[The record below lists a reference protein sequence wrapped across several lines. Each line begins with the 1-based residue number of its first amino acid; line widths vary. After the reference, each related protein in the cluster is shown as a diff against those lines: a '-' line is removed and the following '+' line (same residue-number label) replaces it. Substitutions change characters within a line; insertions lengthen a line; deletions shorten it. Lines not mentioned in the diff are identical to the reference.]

1 MENCGLLSIIVPVY
15 KVESYLPRCVDSVL
29 AQTVSDFE
37 LILVDDGSPD
47 RCGAICDEYA
57 AQDSR
62 VRVIHKENGGLSSA
76 RNAGIDIARGQWL
89 GFVDSDDYI
98 TPDCYEK
105 LLSCARRRNVKLVC
119 AGRWDVSEKTVETT
133 PGLCP
138 EKEETVSGMELA
150 RRIFTW
156 DHLDS
161 AAWDKLY
168 RADLFSDIRYP
179 LGRVNEDT
187 PVTYRLALK
196 AGEAALCPERV
207 YCYYHRQGSITYSKV
222 SEKTFHFSEHT
233 RQILQNCREQYPEL
247 VAPARFMNIRAHAY
261 NLKMLDTAL
270 PEDRERFSRQYRDS
284 RRELG
289 RELPFLLGCGYATPR
304 EKLEDTLLAAG
315 LYRPM
320 RKAFRFLRGKR

>member
-15 KVESYLPRCVDSVL
+15 KVESYLPRCVDSIL
-29 AQTVSDFE
+29 AQTVSDLE

-57 AQDSR
+57 ARDSR

-119 AGRWDVSEKTVETT
+119 AGRWDVSEKTVEMT

-168 RADLFSDIRYP
+168 RAELFSDIRYP

-187 PVTYRLALK
+187 PVTYRLGGGPLPG
-196 AGEAALCPERV
+196 AGILLLPPAGQHHLFQGFGKNLPLFGAHPADSPKLPGTVSRAGCPGPF
-207 YCYYHRQGSITYSKV
+207 Y
-222 SEKTFHFSEHT
+222 EHSGT
-233 RQILQNCREQYPEL
+233 CP
-247 VAPARFMNIRAHAY
+247 
-261 NLKMLDTAL
+261 
-270 PEDRERFSRQYRDS
+270 
-284 RRELG
+284 
-289 RELPFLLGCGYATPR
+289 
-304 EKLEDTLLAAG
+304 
-315 LYRPM
+315 
-320 RKAFRFLRGKR
+320 

>member
-1 MENCGLLSIIVPVY
+1 MENGVLLSVIVPVY
-15 KVESYLPRCVDSVL
+15 RVEEYLPRCVDSIL
-29 AQTVSDFE
+29 AQTVSDLE

-57 AQDSR
+57 ARDPR

-89 GFVDSDDYI
+89 GFVDSDDWI
-98 TPDCYEK
+98 KPDCYEK
-105 LLSCARRRNVKLVC
+105 LLDCARRRKVKLVC
-119 AGRWDVSEKTVETT
+119 AGRWDVSEGTGETK

-138 EKEETVSGMELA
+138 EKEETISGTEMA

-156 DHLDS
+156 EHLDS

-168 RADLFSDIRYP
+168 RAELFDDIRYP
-179 LGRVNEDT
+179 LGKVSEDV

-207 YCYYHRQGSITYSKV
+207 YCYYHRQGSITYSKA

-233 RQILQNCREQYPEL
+233 RQILQYCREQYPEL
-247 VAPARFMNIRAHAY
+247 VGPARYMHLWAQAY
-261 NLKMLDTAL
+261 NLKMLGL
-270 PEDRERFSRQYRDS
+270 PEDRKRFPRQYRDS
-284 RRELG
+284 QRELG
-289 RELPFLLGCGYATPR
+289 RELPFLLGCPYAAPR
-304 EKLEDTLLAAG
+304 EKLEDILLASG
-315 LYRPM
+315 LYHPLR
-320 RKAFRFLRGKR
+320 RVWRGLRGKE

>member
-1 MENCGLLSIIVPVY
+1 MENGVLLSVIVPVY
-15 KVESYLPRCVDSVL
+15 KVESYLSRCLDSIL
-29 AQTVSDFE
+29 NQTFTDFE

-47 RCGAICDEYA
+47 RCGTICDEYA
-57 AQDSR
+57 ARDPR
-62 VRVIHKENGGLSSA
+62 IRVIHKENGGLSSA

-89 GFVDSDDYI
+89 GFVDSDDWI

-105 LLSCARRRNVKLVC
+105 LLACARRQNVKLVC

-138 EKEETVSGMELA
+138 EKEETVSGTELA

-156 DHLDS
+156 NHMDS

-168 RADLFSDIRYP
+168 RAELFADIRYP
-179 LGRVNEDT
+179 VGRVNEDV

-207 YCYYHRQGSITYSKV
+207 YYYLHRQGSITYSKI

-233 RQILQNCREQYPEL
+233 RQVLSRCREEYPEL
-247 VAPARFMNIRAHAY
+247 VKEARYLNAWAQVF
-261 NLKMLDTAL
+261 NLKRMDWAE
-270 PEDRERFSRQYRDS
+270 PEDRKRFASQYRQS

-289 RELPFLLGCGYATPR
+289 RELPFLLGCPYVAPR
-304 EKLEDTLLAAG
+304 EKLEDVLLASG
-315 LYRPM
+315 LYRPL
-320 RKAFRFLRGKR
+320 RGALRALRGKE

>member
-1 MENCGLLSIIVPVY
+1 MENCRLLSIIVPVY
-15 KVESYLPRCVDSVL
+15 KVESYLVRCVDSIL

-57 AQDSR
+57 ARDPR

-89 GFVDSDDYI
+89 GFVDSDDWI

-105 LLSCARRRNVKLVC
+105 LLACAQRQNVKLVC
-119 AGRWDVSEKTVETT
+119 AGRWDVSEKTVKTT

-138 EKEETVSGMELA
+138 EKDETVSGMELA

-156 DHLDS
+156 NHLDS

-168 RADLFSDIRYP
+168 RAELFQEIRYP
-179 LGRVNEDT
+179 VGRVNEDV

-207 YCYYHRQGSITYSKV
+207 YYYYPREGSISYSKV
-222 SEKTFHFSEHT
+222 SERSFHFPEHT
-233 RQILQNCREQYPEL
+233 QMVLAQCREAYPGL
-247 VAPARFMNIRAHAY
+247 VYEARYLNAWAQIY
-261 NLKMLDTAL
+261 ILKLLNLAS
-270 PEDRERFSRQYRDS
+270 PEDRKKFAPQYRRS
-284 RRELG
+284 RRELS
-289 RELPFLLGCGYATPR
+289 RELTFLLGCRYASGR
-304 EKLEDTLLAAG
+304 DKQEALLLVSG
-315 LYRPM
+315 LYGPLRAVYRVL
-320 RKAFRFLRGKR
+320 RK

>member
-15 KVESYLPRCVDSVL
+15 KVESYLPRCVDSIL
-29 AQTVSDFE
+29 AQTVSDLE

-57 AQDSR
+57 ARDSR

-89 GFVDSDDYI
+89 GFVDSDDWI

-119 AGRWDVSEKTVETT
+119 AGRWDVSEKTVEMT

-168 RADLFSDIRYP
+168 RAELFRDIRYP
-179 LGRVNEDT
+179 VGRVNEDV

-207 YCYYHRQGSITYSKV
+207 YCYYHRQGSITYSRI

-233 RQILQNCREQYPEL
+233 RQVLSQCREEYPEL
-247 VAPARFMNIRAHAY
+247 EKEARYLNAWAQMF
-261 NLKMLDTAL
+261 NLKRLNQAS
-270 PEDRERFSRQYRDS
+270 PEDRKRFAAQYRQS

-289 RELPFLLGCGYATPR
+289 RELPFLLGCSYASSR
-304 EKLEDTLLAAG
+304 EKLEDVLLASG
-315 LYRPM
+315 LYRPL
-320 RKAFRFLRGKR
+320 RRALRTLRGKE